1 MKKILILFFAIAISS
16 YIYSQAKVLIY
27 KDSEYI
33 DKVTKYVVLNDDKAI
48 FYQESGKYLDISNGK
63 SQNPTNNNYISL
75 IDKKNN
81 NYREAEFISK
91 KGDDNKIIFLT
102 KWEKVKN
109 CCNKEKNAIEQLYN
123 PNNKSELEKGKT
135 TTTNNENRCQNKE
148 TKVIKNYN
156 CKSKCIKINNEIY
169 KVWTS
174 NDINYNWIFLNEYSK
189 LEGTVIQVE
198 KDNRIVL
205 TLDSVEDLK
214 IENQIFSYKDL
225 FYLLTNWE

>member
-1 MKKILILFFAIAISS
+1 MKRFLILFFAVAISS
-16 YIYSQAKVLIY
+16 YIYSQAKVLLY
-27 KDSEYI
+27 KDSEYAER
-33 DKVTKYVVLNDDKAI
+33 TLKYIVLNNDKAI
-48 FYQESGKYLDISNGK
+48 SYQESGKTLLLSDGK
-63 SQNPTNNNYISL
+63 SQKSANNRGITL
-75 IDKKNN
+75 IDRKSN
-81 NYREAEFISK
+81 NYREAEFLSK
-91 KGDDNKIIFLT
+91 DGDDNKIIFLT
-102 KWEKVKN
+102 KWGKVKKS
-109 CCNKEKNAIEQLYN
+109 CNKEKSAIDELSN
-123 PNNKSELEKGKT
+123 SSNKSEFEKEKAT
-135 TTTNNENRCQNKE
+135 TSNNEKTCKNKE

-189 LEGTVIQVE
+189 LKGTVIQVE